1 MAILIERT
9 ETKKEIKII
18 YKRYPLF
25 YILIVSI
32 LVAILIQKIPFA
44 QEIML
49 IISSFAFY
57 LIFMLFILFYI
68 VYAIEA
74 LPKIKEVKEA
84 MKNGKVL
91 ISGNK
96 FSFKNPF
103 IYTIVKSGKK
113 L

>member
-1 MAILIERT
+1 
-9 ETKKEIKII
+9 
-18 YKRYPLF
+18 
-25 YILIVSI
+25 
-32 LVAILIQKIPFA
+32 
-44 QEIML
+44 
-49 IISSFAFY
+49 
-57 LIFMLFILFYI
+57 MLFILFYI